1 MPSSS
6 HAAHFPLADESVQP
20 PAVFFFFFSEE
31 TVKELL
37 LIAPMLCF
45 TRPVM
50 SLRAEHNRTRL
61 HRLLCRARA
70 KRGCAGHGEGMQFA
84 RSIGKGNCCCWGAF
98 VERRRWGQL
107 YAGALQEPF
116 VLESGSGVIQDLS

>member
-1 MPSSS
+1 MQLI
-6 HAAHFPLADESVQP
+6 FPRLMKVFSRQLLFFL
-20 PAVFFFFFSEE
+20 FFFQRKL
-31 TVKELL
+31 KELL

-70 KRGCAGHGEGMQFA
+70 RVAEGMHPVMSSSKSRGPLA
-84 RSIGKGNCCCWGAF
+84 MGI
-98 VERRRWGQL
+98 L
-107 YAGALQEPF
+107 H
-116 VLESGSGVIQDLS
+116 

>member
-31 TVKELL
+31 AVKELL

-61 HRLLCRARA
+61 HRLLCRDRARVA
-70 KRGCAGHGEGMQFA
+70 EGMHPVMSSSKSRGPLA
-84 RSIGKGNCCCWGAF
+84 MGI
-98 VERRRWGQL
+98 L
-107 YAGALQEPF
+107 H
-116 VLESGSGVIQDLS
+116 

>member
-6 HAAHFPLADESVQP
+6 HAAHFPPADESVQP

-61 HRLLCRARA
+61 HRLLCRDRARVA
-70 KRGCAGHGEGMQFA
+70 EGMHPVM
-84 RSIGKGNCCCWGAF
+84 SSSKSWGPLAM
-98 VERRRWGQL
+98 GIL
-107 YAGALQEPF
+107 H
-116 VLESGSGVIQDLS
+116 

>member
-20 PAVFFFFFSEE
+20 PAVFFFFFFSEE

-61 HRLLCRARA
+61 HRLLCRDRARVA
-70 KRGCAGHGEGMQFA
+70 EGMHPVMSSSKSQGPLA
-84 RSIGKGNCCCWGAF
+84 MGI
-98 VERRRWGQL
+98 L
-107 YAGALQEPF
+107 H
-116 VLESGSGVIQDLS
+116 

>member
-1 MPSSS
+1 MQLIFPWLMRVFS
-6 HAAHFPLADESVQP
+6 HQLFFCL
-20 PAVFFFFFSEE
+20 FFFFSEE

-61 HRLLCRARA
+61 HRLLCRDRARVA
-70 KRGCAGHGEGMQFA
+70 EGMHPVMSSSKSRGPLA
-84 RSIGKGNCCCWGAF
+84 MGI
-98 VERRRWGQL
+98 L
-107 YAGALQEPF
+107 H
-116 VLESGSGVIQDLS
+116 